1 MNTSVGFR
9 QAVEVVALHLSVAS
23 AATGLTSPDGTP
35 QVDIADRLSGEL
47 NGVGVHLYGERP
59 YGHIVSVRTLATLP
73 FLARTVQEEESSAW
87 LYWNAAVEDDAFAH
101 ETQAWYTSVQSR
113 TAMDHAMNVSMS
125 PASIVAESMSPR
137 KAKISHVTRN
147 VQDYESLIVAKLVQE
162 GLDVGAAEDLL
173 RTRWS
178 EGGKQGLATA
188 WKQWAEYVTEQ
199 VDEAIDLLEPT
210 AVQLVNFLRRVRHGQ
225 FRTGAKQGVQTK
237 GAWIRGVRSAIST
250 TMALWSQT
258 SSIGSHP
265 LVTGYITAVL
275 NEDFNVLRKRGYRY
289 DDTWDVELLFDMLRR
304 LKLETFLSCVLTAA
318 SGVTKGDWQKSVCEV
333 RDAAVAL
340 ARVVLACRSHDLSCI
355 YRGARSEHDCLR
367 FHLAGTKECP
377 LVSGREH
384 VMSVGGE
391 PEPPSSAAKPAGPFG
406 VLGVSIRY
414 FGPKQRHSMA
424 VRSHG
429 YTDWITVDSVA
440 DDPAVCLACL
450 LYWYVRASEMLPAG
464 LIGDAT
470 FVSNTARKDRGNKF
484 YNLTPDALAAIMK
497 RNMKA
502 AGVPEDFLPHS
513 ARAAGMAFH
522 KKGGYTE
529 DMVLARANLSSRTY
543 KLHYERQIR
552 RKEYVPPAGIPEHGT
567 PADTG
572 SAASPVG
579 AFDFHG

>member
-1 MNTSVGFR
+1 M
-9 QAVEVVALHLSVAS
+9 
-23 AATGLTSPDGTP
+23 
-35 QVDIADRLSGEL
+35 
-47 NGVGVHLYGERP
+47 
-59 YGHIVSVRTLATLP
+59 
-73 FLARTVQEEESSAW
+73 
-87 LYWNAAVEDDAFAH
+87 
-101 ETQAWYTSVQSR
+101 
-113 TAMDHAMNVSMS
+113 
-125 PASIVAESMSPR
+125 
-137 KAKISHVTRN
+137 
-147 VQDYESLIVAKLVQE
+147 
-162 GLDVGAAEDLL
+162 
-173 RTRWS
+173 
-178 EGGKQGLATA
+178 
-188 WKQWAEYVTEQ
+188 
-199 VDEAIDLLEPT
+199 
-210 AVQLVNFLRRVRHGQ
+210 
-225 FRTGAKQGVQTK
+225 
-237 GAWIRGVRSAIST
+237 
-250 TMALWSQT
+250 
-258 SSIGSHP
+258 
-265 LVTGYITAVL
+265 
-275 NEDFNVLRKRGYRY
+275 
-289 DDTWDVELLFDMLRR
+289 
-304 LKLETFLSCVLTAA
+304 
-318 SGVTKGDWQKSVCEV
+318 
-333 RDAAVAL
+333 
-340 ARVVLACRSHDLSCI
+340 VLACRSHDLSCI

-367 FHLAGTKECP
+367 FHLADTKECP
-377 LVSGREH
+377 LVSCREH